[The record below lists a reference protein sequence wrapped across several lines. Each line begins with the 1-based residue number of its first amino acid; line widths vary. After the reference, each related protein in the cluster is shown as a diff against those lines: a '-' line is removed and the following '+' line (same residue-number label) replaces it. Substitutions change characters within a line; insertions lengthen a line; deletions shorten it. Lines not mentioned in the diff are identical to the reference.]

1 MPRLSRQVIPALD
14 DLVRQQRYTPAK
26 ALLRQI
32 ARAETLAQEL
42 DPDRAYPEDW
52 IVFRIT
58 GFRAAA
64 TGDDPALIPGQ
75 ALRDNLSALVEHLS
89 DAARL
94 TPDGLGEPCIDL
106 AGLCTRWNVSR
117 KTIER
122 YRRQGLIARRT
133 RDARG
138 HVRLVFS
145 ERAVRWFE
153 ANRAPMLQLAR
164 ARDRI
169 DARTRREL
177 VRRAACYRSRLGW
190 TLNQAAGRLALRFG
204 RGRETVR
211 QVLIQHD
218 ETAPAPIFTDAHHL
232 SPHDRRIIARAYER
246 GIKPSRI
253 ASRIG
258 CSRAA
263 VHRTINLRRAE
274 RLRRIPWHGP
284 SHEAFA
290 SEHGAALILA
300 HPAAVILE
308 PAPPL
313 DSLDD
318 FIALARATHPSD
330 GAFERARAAAF
341 CMLRWRAATIAA
353 GLSRRWP
360 RWRDLDRAETDLR
373 WAIALGRLLIASESP
388 LVLRTIED
396 RLGAPLASV
405 PRARAGHMV
414 SIALAAAAEGV
425 RRFDP
430 FHGGRLAAPVSLA
443 INRALVD
450 QFAGTPE
457 PVWGFPSEPW
467 HPWILPDARLLRRF
481 DRLEPDTAE
490 AIAMRYGWFTP
501 GGTQRPPLTLEQI
514 HDKTG
519 LTPAASA
526 ALWRRAMRAIRA
538 PAVEQTASQGRRH

>member
-26 ALLRQI
+26 ALLRQM
-32 ARAETLAQEL
+32 ARAEALAQEL

-58 GFRAAA
+58 GFRGAP

-94 TPDGLGEPCIDL
+94 SPEAVGEPCIDL
-106 AGLCTRWNVSR
+106 AALSARWNVSR

-153 ANRAPMLQLAR
+153 ANRAATLQRAG

-169 DARTRREL
+169 DDRTRHEIA
-177 VRRAACYRSRLGW
+177 RRAARYHSRLGW

-211 QVLIQHD
+211 QVLIRHD
-218 ETAPAPIFTDAHHL
+218 EAAAAPIFHDDHHL
-232 SPHDRRIIARAYER
+232 GPHDRRIIVRAYER
-246 GIKPSRI
+246 GVRPSRI
-253 ASRIG
+253 AARIG
-258 CSRAA
+258 CSRAT
-263 VHRTINLRRAE
+263 VHRTINQRRAD
-274 RLRRIPWHGP
+274 RLRRIPLLGP

-290 SEHGAALILA
+290 SLSGASLILT
-300 HPAAVILE
+300 HPAAAILE
-308 PAPPL
+308 PLPRFK
-313 DSLDD
+313 SVSD
-318 FIALARATHPSD
+318 FIAHARSTRPTD
-330 GAFERARAAAF
+330 GAFERARAAAL
-341 CMLRWRAATIAA
+341 CMLRWRATTAA
-353 GLSRRWP
+353 AEISRRWP
-360 RWRDLDRAETDLR
+360 RWGELDRAETDLR
-373 WAIALGRLLIASESP
+373 WAIALEQRLIASECP
-388 LVLRTIED
+388 LVLRAIEE
-396 RLGAPLASV
+396 RLGSSLADV
-405 PRARAGHMV
+405 PRARGERLV
-414 SIALAAAAEGV
+414 SLALAAAADGV

-443 INRALVD
+443 INRALVAESSD
-450 QFAGTPE
+450 GDAPMPGLPA
-457 PVWGFPSEPW
+457 EPW
-467 HPWILPDARLLRRF
+467 HRWILPDP
-481 DRLEPDTAE
+481 RLEQHRDLLDTDTA
-490 AIAMRYGWFTP
+490 AAMAVRFGWPAP
-501 GGTQRPPLTLEQI
+501 GGEQRPPLTLVEV

-519 LTPAASA
+519 LSPARWT
-526 ALWRRAMRAIRA
+526 ALWRHAMRTIRA
-538 PAVEQTASQGRRH
+538 HPNLRPSS